1 MIKFKNNLTKNILF
15 ICVAIVT
22 FSSIIYIY
30 DVREKIIDVFSGKS
44 IVSNYNEIERQQL
57 DLDAKYANLI
67 LKGNYILFL
76 DMHTEKNGLMFNH
89 MMQKKFCKKKR

>member
-67 LKGNYILFL
+67 LKGNYILF
-76 DMHTEKNGLMFNH
+76 
-89 MMQKKFCKKKR
+89 

>member
-67 LKGNYILFL
+67 LKGNYILF
-76 DMHTEKNGLMFNH
+76 F
-89 MMQKKFCKKKR
+89 